1 MMKIKILSYLIWLVI
16 LSYLEYSC
24 DSATSSSIEI
34 SAEDFLKENDPAISV
49 VLDVR
54 TRQEFESGHLPG
66 AVLVDIYTPGTE
78 ERLLEFDLSK
88 TYYVYCQSGARSHSI
103 VHLMRKQGFKK
114 SYNIKGGII
123 NLARAGASFVK

>member
-1 MMKIKILSYLIWLVI
+1 MKIKILSYLIWLVI
-16 LSYLEYSC
+16 LSYLGYSC

-34 SAEDFLKENDPAISV
+34 SAEDFLKENDSAISV

-54 TRQEFESGHLPG
+54 TSQEFESGHLPG

-88 TYYVYCQSGARSHSI
+88 TYYVYCHSGARSHSI

-123 NLARAGASFVK
+123 KLARAGASFVK